1 MKYFDPHIH
10 MLARTTDD
18 YERMA
23 AAGIIGVVEPAFW
36 LGQPRTQAASFIDY
50 FNSLIGWESFRASQ
64 FGIRH
69 YCTIGI
75 NPKEVNNIPMA
86 EEVMK
91 FLPRY
96 CAKDNVVAIGEIG
109 YDDITDAEDR
119 FFAEQLELAK
129 ALNLPALVH
138 TPHRDKKTGTERTL
152 ALVKEVGINPEL
164 VLVDHL
170 NEVTLPLVLDSGCW
184 RGHSVYPDTKMSE
197 TRMVALLQQYGLEK
211 MVVNSAADWGKS
223 DPLKVPKTGQAML
236 DAGFSEADI
245 ERVLFTNPIQ
255 YYAQSGRISVDEV
268 LVPVAIDQ
276 QKLWEDNSVLRG
288 QTPIVK

>member
-1 MKYFDPHIH
+1 MKYFDSHIH

-23 AAGIIGVVEPAFW
+23 EAGIIGIVEPAFW
-36 LGQPRTQAASFIDY
+36 LGQPRTQAATFIDY

-64 FGIRH
+64 FGIHH

-75 NPKEVNNIPMA
+75 NPKEVNNVEMA

-91 FLPRY
+91 FLPRF
-96 CAKDNVVAIGEIG
+96 CEKDNVVAVGEIG
-109 YDDITDAEDR
+109 YDDITEAEDR

-129 ALNLPALVH
+129 ELNLPALVH
-138 TPHRDKKTGTERTL
+138 TPHRDKKAGTERTI

-164 VLVDHL
+164 VLIDHL
-170 NEVTLPLVLDSGCW
+170 NEITLPLVLETGCW

-197 TRMVALLQQYGLEK
+197 ERMVALLKQYGMEK

-236 DAGFSEADI
+236 DAGFSEADV
-245 ERVLFTNPIQ
+245 ERVLFTNPIN
-255 YYAQSGRISVDEV
+255 YYAQSGRISVEEV
-268 LVPVAIDQ
+268 LKPISINQ
-276 QKLWEDNSVLRG
+276 EKRWEENSVLRG
-288 QTPIVK
+288 QTPVVQ

>member
-1 MKYFDPHIH
+1 MKYFDSHIH

-23 AAGIIGVVEPAFW
+23 AAGIIGIVEPAFW
-36 LGQPRTQAASFIDY
+36 LGQPRTQAATFIDY
-50 FNSLIGWESFRASQ
+50 FNSLIGWEAFRASQ

-75 NPKEVNNIPMA
+75 NPKETNNVAMA

-91 FLPRY
+91 FLPRF
-96 CAKDNVVAIGEIG
+96 CAKDNVVAVGEIG
-109 YDDITDAEDR
+109 YDDITEAEDR
-119 FFAEQLELAK
+119 FFAEQLQLAK
-129 ALNLPALVH
+129 DLNLPALVH
-138 TPHRDKKTGTERTL
+138 TPHRDKKTGTERTI
-152 ALVKEVGINPEL
+152 ALVKEVGIDPEL
-164 VLVDHL
+164 VLIDHL
-170 NEVTLPLVLDSGCW
+170 NEITLPLVLETGCW

-197 TRMVALLQQYGLEK
+197 SRMVDLLKQYGLEK

-236 DAGFSEADI
+236 EAGFSEAEV
-245 ERVLFTNPIQ
+245 ERVLFTNPIE
-255 YYAQSGRISVDEV
+255 YYAQSGRISVEEV
-268 LVPVAIDQ
+268 LKPVTIDQ

-288 QTPIVK
+288 QTPVVQ